1 MQKFFILYESKND
14 GSPIFVSTCENIP
27 IHWEDKNDAVRACGK
42 LFSAHS
48 HPVVYIISFQPK
60 PIIEAVKI

>member
-1 MQKFFILYESKND
+1 MPKFYILYESSK
-14 GSPIFVSTCENIP
+14 GGVLFVSSIDNVAL
-27 IHWEDKNDAVRACGK
+27 HWDDKSEAIRACAK
-42 LFSAHS
+42 LFSATS